1 MSINKVRNTVST
13 SITTPTVSAA
23 PARYYSVAQL
33 ESLLA
38 KIESKYPKL
47 DAKLAKERA
56 ILEDIKDSDTLA
68 GLKWYEWL
76 ALPVF
81 PLVLSANKQMLRQQK
96 TLVASLENLVEE
108 RDNLRAILA
117 PPADSFEVR

>member
-1 MSINKVRNTVST
+1 MSINNVRNTVST

-47 DAKLAKERA
+47 DAKLTKERA
-56 ILEDIKDSDTLA
+56 ILEDIKDSDTWE
-68 GLKWYEWL
+68 GLKWYE
-76 ALPVF
+76 
-81 PLVLSANKQMLRQQK
+81 VLCAPFAIKANKMMIRGQRDEVKKLEEIVEHRDAIVGLLNTLRGD
-96 TLVASLENLVEE
+96 TFE
-108 RDNLRAILA
+108 RA
-117 PPADSFEVR
+117 

>member
-1 MSINKVRNTVST
+1 MSINNVRNTVST

-47 DAKLAKERA
+47 DSKLTKERA
-56 ILEDIKDSDTLA
+56 ILEDIKDSDTWE
-68 GLKWYEWL
+68 GLKWYE
-76 ALPVF
+76 
-81 PLVLSANKQMLRQQK
+81 VLCAPFAIKSNKMMIRGQRDEVKKLEEIVEHRDAIVGLLNTLRGD
-96 TLVASLENLVEE
+96 TFE
-108 RDNLRAILA
+108 RA
-117 PPADSFEVR
+117 

>member
-1 MSINKVRNTVST
+1 MSINNVRNTVST

-47 DAKLAKERA
+47 DAKLTKERA
-56 ILEDIKDSDTLA
+56 ILEDIKDSDTWE
-68 GLKWYEWL
+68 GLKWYE
-76 ALPVF
+76 
-81 PLVLSANKQMLRQQK
+81 VLCAPFAIKSNKMMIRGQRDEVKKLEEIVEHRDAIVGLLNTLRGD
-96 TLVASLENLVEE
+96 TFE
-108 RDNLRAILA
+108 RA
-117 PPADSFEVR
+117 